1 MRTTVHLPSSEACK
15 LLSRR
20 DDAPVAPAVT
30 AAGPRT
36 TPAHTASRRTALRR
50 LVGFAIG

>member
-15 LLSRR
+15 LHSRR
-20 DDAPVAPAVT
+20 DDAPAAPALT
-30 AAGPRT
+30 AHP
-36 TPAHTASRRTALRR
+36 TPARTPARRAVRR

>member
-15 LLSRR
+15 LQSRR
-20 DDAPVAPAVT
+20 DDAPAAPAVT
-30 AAGPRT
+30 TAGPRP
-36 TPAHTASRRTALRR
+36 TPTHTASRRAAVRR

>member
-15 LLSRR
+15 LRSRR
-20 DDAPVAPAVT
+20 DAAPGAPAAM
-30 AAGPRT
+30 AARPDT
-36 TPAHTASRRTALRR
+36 TPDPAPRLTAVRR